1 MILIQGFILSAKD
14 KNHKDIDMKIQNFFL
29 AAIAINVLALILNV
43 FFLIGDASAQ
53 TQFYASCESPNEII
67 LQKNA
72 CNQRFNDCLPA
83 PNLGHNFFK
92 LKCVETLVPD
102 YDKPI
107 YSKDC
112 PEGEISHVEKV
123 CDTPE
128 LISKDKGE
136 NCTDVEVMCEPESY
150 ELVGKMVLVED
161 VDLVEQERSAQIQR
175 EEKEENMRRAFQ
187 AWKEESFIE
196 DGRVINPEEAR
207 ERARNQ
213 RGGK

>member
-1 MILIQGFILSAKD
+1 MNKENWIE
-14 KNHKDIDMKIQNFFL
+14 KIVVFVIGALVVVAFFVG
-29 AAIAINVLALILNV
+29 I
-43 FFLIGDASAQ
+43 FLGNANAQ
-53 TQFYASCESPNEII
+53 QPDRYASCESPNEII

-72 CNQRFNDCLPA
+72 CNKRFNDCLPV

-107 YSKDC
+107 YPKDC
-112 PEGEISHVEKV
+112 PEGEVSHVEKV

-128 LISKDKGE
+128 LISKDRGD
-136 NCTDVEVMCEPESY
+136 NCTEVEVMCGPESY
-150 ELVGKMVLVED
+150 ELVGKLILIED
-161 VDLVEQERSAQIQR
+161 VDLVEQERSAQAKR

-196 DGRVINPEEAR
+196 NGRVINPEEAR

-213 RGGK
+213 RGGR